1 MFRKYLI
8 IIALFTTITA
18 SAQVDSVTTAS
29 GATQKIEHND
39 STPVTKCPKVG
50 LVLSG
55 GGAKGMAHIGIL
67 KKLEEVGLY
76 PDYITGTSMGSIIGA
91 LYSIGY
97 SIDELEAFAKET
109 KWLELMTNS
118 LDSKLISIKQKDDY
132 GWWPLEITFEN
143 HKPVLLS
150 GMLEAPNLS
159 NFFSKNT
166 WRTVGIN
173 KFDDYPIP
181 FRCYGVDILKG
192 NTVEF
197 SEGDLARAIRG
208 SMAIPLVFSPVLIEN
223 QTDTLLIV
231 DGGVMHNFPV
241 KDVID
246 MGADIVIGAYTGF
259 EDEVTADEMN
269 SITKIT
275 GRVLMF
281 GGVNDSKDQMKLLN
295 PKYLITPDL
304 KGIQPSDFLKA
315 DKIIKR
321 GEDAANEH
329 LADLKKL
336 ADSLNAIEPRKRPDT
351 LVCHDTIVVDH
362 VVVNG
367 LEYTNKETAYGIID
381 ITDNQKVTSSM
392 IEEAITRLY
401 ATLLYKSIYY
411 SITTS
416 DDGKITLTFNVKE
429 KGLTQFSVG
438 GYYDN
443 IYNIGLTL
451 KFSQRNFLW
460 KHYDAYVFAN
470 INKYPGVKV
479 QISRNVGKKDVWTLY
494 SKAEW
499 NSDFKTIYTGS
510 KRRGDLDFMHASW
523 DLAGGSRTIGN
534 YTLAEASPLIEFF
547 LLDSDEDNN
556 ISEDIPPYTSSF
568 QEGVRLA
575 VKHNTLDNNL
585 YPKNGIR
592 WHIETKGIFNA
603 NEKIDGYDDVSK
615 NVADMDRKY
624 LKLSTDFECAFTIN
638 YNRWKNTSTTL
649 VPWAAAG
656 VSTKQ
661 IIGPDK
667 FYLGGF
673 EYNMRYGQT
682 PFIGLQPNQ
691 VCTNNFSAIGLTV
704 RQEIHTYFN
713 AVVRINALAAYDEL
727 TDLKKPTVSSIGIG
741 AGILIRTPIG
751 PICFLRA
758 TDSYLIKDYYYFNI
772 GFNLPYIK

>member
-1 MFRKYLI
+1 
-8 IIALFTTITA
+8 
-18 SAQVDSVTTAS
+18 
-29 GATQKIEHND
+29 
-39 STPVTKCPKVG
+39 
-50 LVLSG
+50 
-55 GGAKGMAHIGIL
+55 MAHIGIL

-91 LYSIGY
+91 LYSIGFT
-97 SIDELEAFAKET
+97 IEELEDFARNSD
-109 KWLELMTNS
+109 WLKLMSNS
-118 LDSKLISIKQKDDY
+118 LDSKLISIRQKDDY
-132 GWWPLEITFEN
+132 GWWPVEFTFEDY
-143 HKPVLLS
+143 KPVLSS

-159 NFFSKNT
+159 NFFSKKT

-181 FRCYGVDILKG
+181 FRCYGVDILKSD
-192 NTVEF
+192 TVEF

-223 QTDTLLIV
+223 QTDTMLIV

-241 KDVID
+241 TDVIK

-281 GGVNDSKDQMKLLN
+281 GGVTDSRQQVEKVD
-295 PKYLITPDL
+295 YLITPDL

-329 LADLKKL
+329 LAELKKL
-336 ADSLNAIEPRKRPDT
+336 ADSLNAIEPRPRPDS
-351 LVCHDTIVVDH
+351 LVCHDTILVNH
-362 VVVNG
+362 VVING
-367 LEYTNKETAYGIID
+367 LDFTNAETAYGIID
-381 ITDNQKVTSSM
+381 IADNQKVTVDM
-392 IEEAITRLY
+392 IEASITRLY

-411 SITTS
+411 SITTG

-429 KGLTQFSVG
+429 KGLSLFNIG

-443 IYNIGLTL
+443 IYNVGLTL

-460 KHYDAYVFAN
+460 KHYDAYIFAN
-470 INKYPGVKV
+470 INQYPGVKV

-499 NSDFKTIYTGS
+499 NSDYKTVYNGS

-556 ISEDIPPYTSSF
+556 ISEDIPPYTSCF
-568 QEGVRLA
+568 QEGIRLA

-691 VCTNNFSAIGLTV
+691 VCANNFSAIGLTV

-713 AVVRINALAAYDEL
+713 AVLRVNALATYDEL
-727 TDLKKPTVSSIGIG
+727 TDLGKPSLSTIGLG

-751 PICFLRA
+751 PICLMNG
-758 TDSYLIKDYYYFNI
+758 TDTNLQKEYYYFNI

>member
-8 IIALFTTITA
+8 IIALFTTTTA

-29 GATQKIEHND
+29 GATKKIEHND
-39 STPVTKCPKVG
+39 STPVTKRPKVG

-67 KKLEEVGLY
+67 KKLEEVGIY

-281 GGVNDSKDQMKLLN
+281 GGVNDSKEQMKLLN

-392 IEEAITRLY
+392 IEESITRLY

-411 SITTS
+411 SITTN

-556 ISEDIPPYTSSF
+556 ISEDIPPYTSCF
-568 QEGVRLA
+568 QEGIRLA

-592 WHIETKGIFNA
+592 WHIEAKGIFNA

-615 NVADMDRKY
+615 NVADLDRKY

-638 YNRWKNTSTTL
+638 YDRWKNTSTTL

-656 VSTKQ
+656 ISTKQ

>member
-1 MFRKYLI
+1 MLI
-8 IIALFTTITA
+8 VLVFSG
-18 SAQVDSVTTAS
+18 SAAFAESDSLSVA
-29 GATQKIEHND
+29 KR
-39 STPVTKCPKVG
+39 PKVG

-91 LYSIGY
+91 LYSIGFT
-97 SIDELEAFAKET
+97 IDELEDFARNSD
-109 KWLELMTNS
+109 WLNLMSNS
-118 LDSKLISIKQKDDY
+118 LDSKLISIRQKDDY
-132 GWWPLEITFEN
+132 GWWPVEFTFED
-143 HKPVLLS
+143 HKPVLSS

-159 NFFSKNT
+159 NFFSKKT
-166 WRTVGIN
+166 WRTAGIN

-181 FRCYGVDILKG
+181 FRCYGVDILKSD
-192 NTVEF
+192 TVEF
-197 SEGDLARAIRG
+197 SQGDLARAIRG
-208 SMAIPLVFSPVLIEN
+208 SMAIPLVFSPVLIQN
-223 QTDTLLIV
+223 QTDTMLIV

-241 KDVID
+241 SDVRK
-246 MGADIVIGAYTGF
+246 MGAEIVIGAYTGF
-259 EDEVTADEMN
+259 EDEVTVDEMN

-281 GGVNDSKDQMKLLN
+281 GGVTDSRQQVGLVD
-295 PKYLITPDL
+295 YLITPDL

-329 LADLKKL
+329 LAELKKL
-336 ADSLNAIEPRKRPDT
+336 ADSLNAIEPRKRPDS
-351 LVCHDTIVVDH
+351 LICHDTILVNH
-362 VVVNG
+362 VVING
-367 LEYTNKETAYGIID
+367 LDFTNSETAYGIID
-381 ITDNQKVTSSM
+381 IADNQKITADM

-411 SITTS
+411 SITTD
-416 DDGKITLTFNVKE
+416 DDGQITLAFNVKE
-429 KGLTQFSVG
+429 KGLSIFNIG

-443 IYNIGLTL
+443 IYNVGLTL

-460 KHYDAYVFAN
+460 KHYDAYIFAN
-470 INKYPGVKV
+470 INQYPGAKV
-479 QISRNVGKKDVWTLY
+479 QISRGVGKKDVWSLY
-494 SKAEW
+494 STAEW
-499 NSDFKTIYTGS
+499 NSDYKTVYDGS
-510 KRRGDLDFMHASW
+510 RRRGDLNFMHASW

-534 YTLAEASPLIEFF
+534 YTLAEASPLIEYFQ
-547 LLDSDEDNN
+547 LDADED
-556 ISEDIPPYTSSF
+556 DHIPEGVAPYTSSF
-568 QEGVRLA
+568 QEGVRLV

-585 YPKNGIR
+585 YPKNGLR
-592 WHIETKGIFNA
+592 WHIEAKGIFNA
-603 NEKIDGYDDVSK
+603 NEKIDGYDDVSQ
-615 NVADMDRKY
+615 NVVDLDRKY
-624 LKLSTDFECAFTIN
+624 LKLSTDIECAFTIN
-638 YNRWKNTSTTL
+638 YDRWKNTSTTL

-656 VSTKQ
+656 ISTKQ

-682 PFIGLQPNQ
+682 SFIGLQPNQ
-691 VCTNNFSAIGLTV
+691 VCASNFSAIGLTV

-713 AVVRINALAAYDEL
+713 AVFRVNALATYDEL
-727 TDLKKPTVSSIGIG
+727 TNLGKPSFSSIGLG

-751 PICFLRA
+751 PICFMNG
-758 TDSYLIKDYYYFNI
+758 TDSNWQKEYYYFNI

>member
-1 MFRKYLI
+1 MTLRSCFAALLI
-8 IIALFTTITA
+8 VLVFSG
-18 SAQVDSVTTAS
+18 SAAFAESDSLSVA
-29 GATQKIEHND
+29 KR
-39 STPVTKCPKVG
+39 PKVG

-91 LYSIGY
+91 LYSIGFT
-97 SIDELEAFAKET
+97 IDELEDFARNSD
-109 KWLELMTNS
+109 WLNLMSNS
-118 LDSKLISIKQKDDY
+118 LDSKLISIRQKDDY
-132 GWWPLEITFEN
+132 GWWPVEFTFED
-143 HKPVLLS
+143 HKPVLSS

-159 NFFSKNT
+159 NFFSKKT
-166 WRTVGIN
+166 WRTAGIN

-181 FRCYGVDILKG
+181 FRCYGVDILKSD
-192 NTVEF
+192 TVEF
-197 SEGDLARAIRG
+197 SQGDLARAIRG
-208 SMAIPLVFSPVLIEN
+208 SMAIPLVFSPVLIQN
-223 QTDTLLIV
+223 QTDTMLIV

-241 KDVID
+241 TDVIK

-259 EDEVTADEMN
+259 EDEVTVDEMN

-281 GGVNDSKDQMKLLN
+281 GGVTDSRQQVEKVD
-295 PKYLITPDL
+295 YLITPDL

-329 LADLKKL
+329 LAELKKL
-336 ADSLNAIEPRKRPDT
+336 ADSLNAIEPRQRPDS
-351 LVCHDTIVVDH
+351 LVCHDTILVNH
-362 VVVNG
+362 VVING
-367 LEYTNKETAYGIID
+367 LDFTNSETAYGIID
-381 ITDNQKVTSSM
+381 IADNQKVTADM

-411 SITTS
+411 SITTD
-416 DDGKITLTFNVKE
+416 DDGQITLAFNVKE
-429 KGLTQFSVG
+429 KGLSIFNIG

-443 IYNIGLTL
+443 IYNVGLTL

-460 KHYDAYVFAN
+460 KHYDAYIFAN
-470 INKYPGVKV
+470 INQYPGAKV
-479 QISRNVGKKDVWTLY
+479 QISRGVGKKDVWSLY
-494 SKAEW
+494 STAEW
-499 NSDFKTIYTGS
+499 NSDYKTVYDGS
-510 KRRGDLDFMHASW
+510 RRRGDLNFMHASW

-534 YTLAEASPLIEFF
+534 YTLAEASPLIEYF
-547 LLDSDEDNN
+547 LLDADED
-556 ISEDIPPYTSSF
+556 DHIPEGVAPYTSCF

-585 YPKNGIR
+585 YPKNGFR
-592 WHIETKGIFNA
+592 WNIEAKGIFNA

-615 NVADMDRKY
+615 NVIDQDRKY
-624 LKLSTDFECAFTIN
+624 LKLSTDIECAFTIN
-638 YNRWKNTSTTL
+638 YDRWKNTSTTL

-656 VSTKQ
+656 ISTKQ

-691 VCTNNFSAIGLTV
+691 VCASNFSAIGLTV

-713 AVVRINALAAYDEL
+713 AVFRVNALATYDEL
-727 TDLKKPTVSSIGIG
+727 TNLGKPLLSSIGLG

-751 PICFLRA
+751 PICFMNG
-758 TDSYLIKDYYYFNI
+758 TENNWQKEYYYFNI

>member
-1 MFRKYLI
+1 MSLRSCVAALV
-8 IIALFTTITA
+8 IAFVFNS
-18 SAQVDSVTTAS
+18 SAAFAESDSLSVS
-29 GATQKIEHND
+29 KR
-39 STPVTKCPKVG
+39 PKVG

-91 LYSIGY
+91 LYSIGFT
-97 SIDELEAFAKET
+97 IDELEDFARNSD
-109 KWLELMTNS
+109 WLKLMSNS
-118 LDSKLISIKQKDDY
+118 LDSKLISIRQKDDY
-132 GWWPLEITFEN
+132 GWWPVEFTFEDY
-143 HKPVLLS
+143 KPVLSS

-159 NFFSKNT
+159 NFFSKKT
-166 WRTVGIN
+166 WRTAGIN

-181 FRCYGVDILKG
+181 FRCYGVDILKSD
-192 NTVEF
+192 TVEF

-223 QTDTLLIV
+223 QTDTMLIV

-241 KDVID
+241 TDVIK

-259 EDEVTADEMN
+259 EDVVTADEMN

-281 GGVNDSKDQMKLLN
+281 GGVTDSRQQVEKVD
-295 PKYLITPDL
+295 YLITPDL
-304 KGIQPSDFLKA
+304 KGVQPADFLKA
-315 DKIIKR
+315 DKIIKL

-329 LADLKKL
+329 LAELKKL
-336 ADSLNAIEPRKRPDT
+336 ADSLNSIEPRKRPDS
-351 LVCHDTIVVDH
+351 LINNDTIIVNH
-362 VVVNG
+362 VVING
-367 LEYTNKETAYGIID
+367 LEYTNSETAYGIID
-381 ITDNQKVTSSM
+381 ITDNQKVTSDM

-411 SITTS
+411 SITTG
-416 DDGKITLTFNVKE
+416 DNGKITLTFNVKE

-443 IYNIGLTL
+443 IYNVGLTL

-460 KHYDAYVFAN
+460 KHYDAYIFAN
-470 INKYPGVKV
+470 INQYPGVKV

-499 NSDFKTIYTGS
+499 NSDYKTIYDGS

-534 YTLAEASPLIEFF
+534 YTLAEASPVIEFF

-556 ISEDIPPYTSSF
+556 ISKDIPPYTSCF
-568 QEGVRLA
+568 QEGIRLA

-585 YPKNGIR
+585 YPKNGSR
-592 WHIETKGIFNA
+592 WHFEAKGIFNA
-603 NEKIDGYDDVSK
+603 KEKIDGYDDVNK
-615 NVADMDRKY
+615 NVVNKNCKY
-624 LKLSTDFECAFTIN
+624 LKLSTDYERAFTFN
-638 YNRWKNTSTTL
+638 YKRWKNTSTTL

-656 VSTKQ
+656 ISTKQ
-661 IIGPDK
+661 IISPDK

-691 VCTNNFSAIGLTV
+691 VCTDNFSAIGLTV
-704 RQEIHTYFN
+704 RQEFHTYFN
-713 AVVRINALAAYDEL
+713 AVLRVNALAAYDEL
-727 TDLKKPTVSSIGIG
+727 TDIGNPSLSTIGLG

-751 PICFLRA
+751 PICFMNG
-758 TDSYLIKDYYYFNI
+758 TDTNLQKDYYYFNI

>member
-39 STPVTKCPKVG
+39 STPVTKRPKVG

-91 LYSIGY
+91 LYSIGFT
-97 SIDELEAFAKET
+97 IDELEDFARNSD
-109 KWLELMTNS
+109 WLNLMSNS

-132 GWWPLEITFEN
+132 GWWPVEFTFED
-143 HKPVLLS
+143 HKPVLSS

-159 NFFSKNT
+159 NFFSKKT

-181 FRCYGVDILKG
+181 FRCYGVDILKSD
-192 NTVEF
+192 TVEF
-197 SEGDLARAIRG
+197 SQGDLARAIRG

-223 QTDTLLIV
+223 QTDTMLIV

-241 KDVID
+241 TDVIK

-259 EDEVTADEMN
+259 EDEVTVDEMN

-281 GGVNDSKDQMKLLN
+281 GGVTDSRQQVEKVD
-295 PKYLITPDL
+295 YLITPDL

-336 ADSLNAIEPRKRPDT
+336 ADSLNAIEPRKRPDS
-351 LVCHDTIVVDH
+351 LVCHDTIIVDH
-362 VVVNG
+362 VVING
-367 LEYTNKETAYGIID
+367 LDFTNAETAYGIID
-381 ITDNQKVTSSM
+381 IADNQKVTAEM

-401 ATLLYKSIYY
+401 ATLLYKSIHY
-411 SITTS
+411 SITTGV
-416 DDGKITLTFNVKE
+416 DGKITLTFNVKE
-429 KGLTQFSVG
+429 KGLSLFNIG

-460 KHYDAYVFAN
+460 KHYDAYIFAN
-470 INKYPGVKV
+470 INQYPGVKV
-479 QISRNVGKKDVWTLY
+479 QISRGVGKKDVWNLY
-494 SKAEW
+494 STAEW
-499 NSDFKTIYTGS
+499 NRDFKTIYNGS
-510 KRRGDLDFMHASW
+510 KRMCDLDFKHIGW
-523 DLAGGSRTIGN
+523 DLAGGCRTLGN
-534 YTLAEASPLIEFF
+534 YTLAEASPVIEYFM
-547 LLDSDEDNN
+547 LGTNEDDN
-556 ISEDIPPYTSSF
+556 IPEGVTPYINCL
-568 QEGVRLA
+568 QEGVRMT
-575 VKHNTLDNNL
+575 VKHNTLDDNI
-585 YPKNGIR
+585 YPKNGSR
-592 WHIETKGIFNA
+592 WNFEAKGIFNA
-603 NEKIDGYDDVSK
+603 GETIDGYDDVGK
-615 NVADMDRKY
+615 NFENRDRKY
-624 LKLSTDFECAFTIN
+624 LKLNTSFERAFTIN
-638 YNRWKNTSTTL
+638 YKRWPNASTTL

-656 VSTKQ
+656 ISTKQ
-661 IIGPDK
+661 IIEPDK

-691 VCTNNFSAIGLTV
+691 ICTNNYSIAGITV
-704 RQEIHTYFN
+704 RHEYRKYFN
-713 AVVRINALAAYDEL
+713 AVVHVNALAAYDEL
-727 TDLKKPTVSSIGIG
+727 KDLGNPTVSSLGIG
-741 AGILIRTPIG
+741 AGVLIRTPIG
-751 PICFLRA
+751 PICLIQA
-758 TDSYLIKDYYYFNI
+758 TDTHLQKEYYYFNI

>member
-556 ISEDIPPYTSSF
+556 ISEDIPPYTSCF
-568 QEGVRLA
+568 QEGIRLA

-592 WHIETKGIFNA
+592 WHIEAKGIFNA

-615 NVADMDRKY
+615 NVADLDRKY

-638 YNRWKNTSTTL
+638 YDRWKNTSTTL

-656 VSTKQ
+656 ISTKQ

>member
-39 STPVTKCPKVG
+39 STPVTKRPKVG

-67 KKLEEVGLY
+67 KKLEEIGLY

-281 GGVNDSKDQMKLLN
+281 GGVNDSKEQMKLLN

-392 IEEAITRLY
+392 IEESITRLY

-411 SITTS
+411 SITTN

-556 ISEDIPPYTSSF
+556 ISEDIPPYTSCF
-568 QEGVRLA
+568 QEGIRFA

-592 WHIETKGIFNA
+592 WHIEAKGIFNA

-615 NVADMDRKY
+615 NVADLDRKY

-638 YNRWKNTSTTL
+638 YDRWKNTSTTL

-656 VSTKQ
+656 ISTKQ